1 MKEAQPIS
9 PPQLLKVTGATAERC
24 LIFFSEGKTQRE
36 REKEREG
43 GREGGGGH
51 QQKEHLT
58 YDSCQKPP
66 KR

>member
-1 MKEAQPIS
+1 MGEREKQDEVREPQPVS
-9 PPQLLKVTGATAERC
+9 PPQLLKVTGATAERY
-24 LIFFSEGKTQRE
+24 LIFFSEE
-36 REKEREG
+36 RET
-43 GREGGGGH
+43 GGGH